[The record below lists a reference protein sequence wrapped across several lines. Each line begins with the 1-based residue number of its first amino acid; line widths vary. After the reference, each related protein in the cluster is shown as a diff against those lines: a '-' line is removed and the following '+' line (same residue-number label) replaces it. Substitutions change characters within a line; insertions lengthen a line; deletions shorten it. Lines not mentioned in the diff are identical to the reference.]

1 MCPAVVKS
9 AEGEPRG
16 REPAFAGSDP
26 DPHAAEPDPAG
37 ADHGEQRPVPR
48 RAETIHVWHLFYLLK
63 LFSCNLHGLLCADAL

>member
-1 MCPAVVKS
+1 MCPAVIKS
-9 AEGEPRG
+9 VERESRG

-48 RAETIHVWHLFYLLK
+48 RAAAIHVFLHTYIHAFYPH
-63 LFSCNLHGLLCADAL
+63 SCLSFKTISL

>member
-9 AEGEPRG
+9 VERESRG

-48 RAETIHVWHLFYLLK
+48 RAAAIHVLLHTYIHAFLPSFLFI
-63 LFSCNLHGLLCADAL
+63 F